1 MANEPTQPTKSQ
13 EADDLTP
20 LTPEEAV
27 EQLRALRRRI
37 PQYVQLP
44 VQEALSIRR
53 VAHINPAFLDET
65 INTAGASTTVEG
77 ALGRTAQSLR
87 QEADETARWSAFEAE
102 LRATHKGVTAANLVR
117 RHRLGLAALQT
128 YNITRQLVRQK
139 EHADLLPHLQAMQR
153 LNKFGRRRPT
163 VPVEPA
169 PIPPPPD
176 DTVKPA
182 SS

>member
-1 MANEPTQPTKSQ
+1 MEPQNPKSL
-13 EADDLTP
+13 EAENQTP

-27 EQLRALRRRI
+27 ELLRAIRRRI

-44 VQEALSIRR
+44 SQESQAIRR
-53 VAHINPAFLDET
+53 VAHINPAFLDES
-65 INTAGASTTVEG
+65 INTAGASATVEG

-139 EHADLLPHLQAMQR
+139 EHADLLPHLQAMSR

-169 PIPPPPD
+169 PAPPPPPD
-176 DTVKPA
+176 TAKPA